1 MICSVMFRGDSD
13 YRCIHCSVDVLGFD
27 REVGNVC
34 GECRRL
40 CGKVGESRGRY
51 GECVGTCGTWGNG
64 FLIY

>member
-13 YRCIHCSVDVLGFD
+13 YHCTHCSADVLGFD
-27 REVGNVC
+27 REVGNVF
-34 GECRRL
+34 GGCRGT
-40 CGKVGESRGRY
+40 CGKVGEGRERY